1 MALWKN
7 GNLEELIQVNQA
19 VKERQLLVLERTT
32 TKR

>member
-19 VKERQLLVLERTT
+19 VKERQLLVLEQTT